1 MDVDNG
7 GVGGGTSPG
16 AINGLALISIVLNRV
31 QTGNKQEPHHSA
43 LLLLKL
49 VNERESARKRER
61 NMRDKGAR

>member
-16 AINGLALISIVLNRV
+16 TINGLALISIVLNRV

-49 VNERESARKRER
+49 VNEREHEREKGTGVKKRAR
-61 NMRDKGAR
+61 